1 LSTIVASAG
10 GAASTEAGNS
20 ISGAAFSGI
29 LRPGRAKLRTSRPV
43 RMSERTITITEAG
56 LLTVAA
62 DKKAA
67 LAVITEDSIKHFL
80 IFMFYFSA
88 T

>member
-1 LSTIVASAG
+1 
-10 GAASTEAGNS
+10 
-20 ISGAAFSGI
+20 
-29 LRPGRAKLRTSRPV
+29 
-43 RMSERTITITEAG
+43 MSERTITITEAG